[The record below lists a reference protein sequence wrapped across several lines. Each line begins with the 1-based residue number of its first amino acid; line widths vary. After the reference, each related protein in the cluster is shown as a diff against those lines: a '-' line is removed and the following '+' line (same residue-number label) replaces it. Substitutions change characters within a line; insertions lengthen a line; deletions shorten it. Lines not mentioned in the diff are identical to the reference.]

1 MYFKKAFIV
10 SCAMLVPFCE
20 LMAQDETVYTAKY
33 KFNYESD
40 KVTLSAVGNQPA
52 GTSFKLSGS
61 YLRASRS
68 SWSDRFYLSNGKF
81 GKISFIVSIFQ
92 SG

>member
-1 MYFKKAFIV
+1 MWTGKIFKKAFIV

-33 KFNYESD
+33 KFNYES
-40 KVTLSAVGNQPA
+40 KTVTLSAVGNQPA

-61 YLRASRS
+61 YKRADSPFFYN
-68 SWSDRFYLSNGKF
+68 WSINMIYEIL
-81 GKISFIVSIFQ
+81 IQ
-92 SG
+92 